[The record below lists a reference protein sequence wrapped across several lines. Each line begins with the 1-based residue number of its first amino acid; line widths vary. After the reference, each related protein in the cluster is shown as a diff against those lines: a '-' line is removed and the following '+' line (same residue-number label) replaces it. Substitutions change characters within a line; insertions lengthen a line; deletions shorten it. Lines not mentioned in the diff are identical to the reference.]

1 MGRITKTFQY
11 ASNKAHPAM
20 MTEVA
25 YWIESNT
32 SWQYN
37 SLNSLGVWMYNPI
50 MDMYMVLGSSSVYG
64 FQRVAVEIYSYKDI
78 STTATGRY
86 IAGKFTTGS
95 DHYSDPTRTCQV
107 TIYDNNGDYVIAF
120 GSYNNLEGI
129 SEWIGT
135 YNSASILH
143 AGTKNDLIDSNNSII
158 GVASA
163 LVSNVITPLGSVYI
177 GDVYFGNANA
187 FNDIVVPGLKSYA
200 SDQTLAVGKRYT
212 AEGKNYLCLN
222 SGTRL
227 LWEY

>member
-11 ASNKAHPAM
+11 ASNEAHPAM

-37 SLNSLGVWMYNPI
+37 SLNSIGVWMYNPV
-50 MDMYMVLGSSSVYG
+50 MDMYMLLHSWSSG
-64 FQRVAVEIYSYKDI
+64 GIQAVAVEIDLYKDI
-78 STTATGRY
+78 STTLTNGY
-86 IAGKFTTGS
+86 LAGIFNTGS
-95 DHYSDPTRTCQV
+95 DHSDPTRTCQV

-120 GSYNNLEGI
+120 GAYNNLEGI
-129 SEWIGT
+129 SVWIGT

-143 AGTKNDLIDSNNSII
+143 SGTKNNLIDSNNSII
-158 GVASA
+158 GAASA
-163 LVSNVITPLGSVYI
+163 LVSNVVTPLGSIYI
-177 GDVYFGNANA
+177 GDVYFGNPNA

-200 SDQTLAVGKRYT
+200 SDQTLVTGKRYT
-212 AEGKNYLCLN
+212 AGDKNYLCLD
-222 SGTRL
+222 SATRF